1 MGSVFIM
8 KKIIVFS
15 IHFFNATVC
24 KYDEISE
31 KRGSKMPPQTINLNR
46 YLVRNHLSL
55 VPSTFFMTFFSLI
68 IISILHCFTFVP
80 LSVYVSFSMRD
91 FNSLK
96 HRSNLT
102 PSILYCILILS
113 FLILIRRYTKRTRKV
128 TKPPSKLE
136 VRREIV
142 KHKLERDLS
151 KGNFYFIRLIL
162 YF

>member
-55 VPSTFFMTFFSLI
+55 VPSTFFMTFF
-68 IISILHCFTFVP
+68 
-80 LSVYVSFSMRD
+80 FSYYHFD
-91 FNSLK
+91 FAL
-96 HRSNLT
+96 
-102 PSILYCILILS
+102 
-113 FLILIRRYTKRTRKV
+113 
-128 TKPPSKLE
+128 
-136 VRREIV
+136 
-142 KHKLERDLS
+142 
-151 KGNFYFIRLIL
+151 FYFRSVICLRFVFHARFQLSQTPFKLNSFYPLL
-162 YF
+162 YFDFIIFNFNPALHKENA